1 MKNFYTLLL
10 FILLT
15 FDVQANMIA
24 PVNKALTLSQIKQN
38 NQIHTLLVHKIS
50 NETIKAINLSK
61 LLDFY
66 PDYSLDVFKGNKD
79 FSYFIKLIENG
90 EQIETF
96 NISELLPA
104 TFINTKHIGAAGNYP
119 EHANETSLDP
129 NNVFIFPKLG
139 EVTPSNSAIEVYKT
153 NLLDYEVEICATFDR
168 DLFDMND
175 FNHSIVGLFICNDWS
190 DRSHI
195 IRKFDSNHPE
205 LAAGLTDAKSKPG
218 YYQAGSFMVVPY
230 NYETFLKDINLSL
243 TLNNETKQ
251 NQNASKMI
259 LSIKDLVEMT
269 FSRGHEYNW
278 YLGDEN
284 IAIIPSGF
292 IEKGMTVLTGTPE
305 GVIFRPPSTTLKLG
319 FAARY
324 IITGILGPFYHQ
336 TIVDYIR
343 EKYIKK
349 LIRKK
354 VFLRPGDQIISSGT
368 YLGDIKTSIIPGDNT
383 N

>member
-10 FILLT
+10 FILT
-15 FDVQANMIA
+15 FDLYANMIA
-24 PVNKALTLSQIKQN
+24 PINQALTLSQIKQN
-38 NQIHTLLVHKIS
+38 NQIHTLLVHNIS
-50 NETIKAINLSK
+50 DKTIDAINLSK

-79 FSYFIKLIENG
+79 FSYFIKLIETG

-96 NISELLPA
+96 HISELLPA
-104 TFINTKHIGAAGNYP
+104 TFIKTKHIGAAGNYP

-129 NNVFIFPKLG
+129 DNVFIFPKLG
-139 EVTPSNSAIEVYKT
+139 KITPTHSTIQVHKT
-153 NLLDYEVEICATFDR
+153 DLLDYEVEVCATFDR
-168 DLFDMND
+168 DLFDMDDYN
-175 FNHSIVGLFICNDWS
+175 NSIVGIFICNDWS

-195 IRKFDSNHPE
+195 IRKFDANHPE

-218 YYQAGSFMVVPY
+218 YYQAGSFMLVPY
-230 NYETFLKDINLSL
+230 NHETFLKEIDLTL
-243 TLNNETKQ
+243 TLNNEIKQ
-251 NQNASKMI
+251 NQNAAKMI

-278 YLGDEN
+278 YFGDEN

-292 IEKGMTVLTGTPE
+292 IEKGMTILTGTPE
-305 GVIFRPPSTTLKLG
+305 GVLFRPPSTTLKLG

-336 TIVDYIR
+336 TITDYIR

-368 YLGDIKTSIIPGDNT
+368 YLGNIKTKIIPSNQEK
-383 N
+383 